1 MGPRETPPPLPD
13 IEPGMV
19 EAEAAQVWTALREC
33 NWVVAMPSAALLKA
47 LIQDQTDDSRPYR
60 HSESGLVSFRVLR
73 CEIPEITVE
82 INDQN
87 THIDHARMAVALE
100 SLLGITRDIEKSV
113 VYKSF
118 QRA

>member
-1 MGPRETPPPLPD
+1 
-13 IEPGMV
+13 MV

-47 LIQDQTDDSRPYR
+47 LIQDQTDDSRPHR